1 MELILLLD
9 ERKMLRTLKAILKKL
24 KHVIGTSQTVSLHPN
39 FKFLLAVN

>member
-24 KHVIGTSQTVSLHPN
+24 KHVIRTSQIVSLHPN
-39 FKFLLAVN
+39 IKFLLAVN